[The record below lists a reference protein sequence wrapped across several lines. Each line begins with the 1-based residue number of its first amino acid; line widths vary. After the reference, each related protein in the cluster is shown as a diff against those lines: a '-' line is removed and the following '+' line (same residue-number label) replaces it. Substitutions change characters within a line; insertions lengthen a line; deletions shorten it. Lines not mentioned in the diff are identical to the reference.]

1 MYFYVLT
8 DEQGFI
14 TQISKQEQVSDS
26 KNKWIR
32 VLIPISDSASFVKYF
47 DKFRIDT
54 NGILRYPNNL
64 PKVDSYEELQNKY
77 EQQSKDL
84 ESLQKSVTELTAQ
97 MLGGGL

>member
-26 KNKWIR
+26 KSKWVR
-32 VLIPISDSASFVKYF
+32 VLIPISYSATFVKYF
-47 DKFRIDT
+47 DKFRIDS
-54 NGILRYPNNL
+54 NGILLYPNNL
-64 PKVDSYEELQNKY
+64 PKVDSYEELQNKS

-84 ESLQKSVTELTAQ
+84 ESLQKIVTDLTTQ
-97 MLGGGL
+97 VLGGQL